1 MNDPLKCIIV
11 HMYKWEKAVYEKVA
25 FASGLNKYAH
35 NFITSLRMSFNQQY
49 SESQVLFLL
58 SGEFWAAKSAV

>member
-35 NFITSLRMSFNQQY
+35 NFMETKWQGAEVFKGKCRLHDILAPFHSTHAL
-49 SESQVLFLL
+49 
-58 SGEFWAAKSAV
+58 